1 MNAPLPTT
9 PEKPAA
15 GGLPSPIRVLVVDD
29 HELVRVGIK
38 HILQGQPDIEVV
50 GEAERGDLALQ
61 LLDRMQADVA
71 LLDVRMPGIS
81 GIETTRR
88 IRAAF
93 PTVRVL
99 ILSAYADHALEAFQA
114 GASGYVLKT
123 ASSRELLA
131 AVRSVF
137 YGATVIQGPVV
148 ESLNLWGSGAPS
160 SRAGALSPR
169 ETEIL
174 RLIARGLTNRAIA
187 REVGIAPRTADQHVH
202 SIFIKAGVKSRAEA
216 VRYALMHGLASETDQ

>member
-1 MNAPLPTT
+1 MNIPPLTT

-15 GGLPSPIRVLVVDD
+15 GGLPPIRVLVVDD
-29 HELVRVGIK
+29 HELVRVGIR
-38 HILQGQPDIEVV
+38 HIFQGQPDIEVV

-61 LLDRMQADVA
+61 LLDRIQPDVV

-99 ILSAYADHALEAFQA
+99 ILSAYSDHALEAFQA
-114 GASGYVLKT
+114 GALGYVLKA

-131 AVRSVF
+131 TVRCVF
-137 YGATVIQGPVV
+137 YGATVIQGQVA

-160 SRAGALSPR
+160 SRAGSLSPR

-187 REVGIAPRTADQHVH
+187 RAVGIAPRTADQHVH